1 MDTSKITEAYKQIKT
16 IKDAVQQ
23 TLTQPDANYNQEQL
37 QILLMQLNEVQD
49 ELFFIREEVFEGTK
63 NYKQLHKESKEQEAR
78 IIHLKKSA
86 TQHNH
91 QRSTHRAT
99 SWRCR

>member
-37 QILLMQLNEVQD
+37 QVLLIQLNEVQD

-63 NYKQLHKESKEQEAR
+63 
-78 IIHLKKSA
+78 IINSFIKNPKNKKLVLF
-86 TQHNH
+86 T
-91 QRSTHRAT
+91 
-99 SWRCR
+99 